1 MATLKIQNWGFYPNI
16 LEDSSSI
23 QKYVNILM
31 LMQWLKK
38 EVKKFQ
44 RPASQP
50 LYWWFLVKRGLS
62 LIGVS
67 RNSKYL
73 QASTFLPCL
82 SLSLL
87 RKWWVGYTGQ
97 AHGSGTRVR
106 YMKINLLEYP
116 WINFNTFFCFDL
128 ILGKNNGKN
137 QQYFFGTQP
146 STIYSLSFDDEFSRN
161 VYRKASQRKTKGR
174 VSCLFKSRK

>member
-87 RKWWVGYTGQ
+87 RKWWVGYTGRV
-97 AHGSGTRVR
+97 HGSGTRVGNTGR
-106 YMKINLLEYP
+106 EHGSGTWKSTYLSILE
-116 WINFNTFFCFDL
+116 L
-128 ILGKNNGKN
+128 ILIL
-137 QQYFFGTQP
+137 FFAL
-146 STIYSLSFDDEFSRN
+146 I
-161 VYRKASQRKTKGR
+161 
-174 VSCLFKSRK
+174 